1 MMKKYISLLGMAMMT
16 IICLQSVYS
25 QGRLV
30 DRVVAT
36 VGSGI
41 ILQSDVEMQYA
52 QYLAQG
58 EKPNDDMKC
67 YVLQQLL
74 TQKLLS
80 QQAAIDSIEVSESE
94 VDDNLN
100 RRMQM
105 MVRQAGGKERLEE
118 FLNRSLLQYKEEMRS
133 NVGEQ
138 LKAERMRHTIVST
151 INVTPAEVKQY
162 FESLD
167 QDSLPYFDTEVE
179 IGEVVI
185 KPELTKEEKEQFRKK
200 ADGYRQQVI
209 NGSDFGTIARL
220 YSEDG
225 SAPYGGELGFAT
237 RDSYVKEFSAMAF
250 KLKEGEVSPV
260 FETQFGFHFLQVLQR
275 RGEEVNVRHV
285 LIKKKPT
292 SASLQRAKEKIDSIY
307 EKVSEK
313 KLAFHAAASLYSDAD
328 ETKYAGGMIMN
339 PEDHSPLIA
348 INKLDKETFTA
359 IDPLEVG
366 QYSKSFLSKDQTG
379 EQVYKFVYL
388 KSRIAPHKANLEQ
401 DFAKIQE
408 AASQDKVNRKLSE
421 WFEQRKE
428 NTFID
433 INEDFLQC
441 DVLKPW
447 MDEGKEI
454 IAQTSSR

>member
-1 MMKKYISLLGMAMMT
+1 MMKKYISLLGVVILT
-16 IICLQSVYS
+16 LISLQTVLG
-25 QGRLV
+25 QDRLV

-36 VGSGI
+36 VGSSI

-52 QYLAQG
+52 QILARG
-58 EKPNDDMKC
+58 EKPDETIKC
-67 YVLQQLL
+67 YVLQELL

-80 QQAAIDSIEVSESE
+80 RQAAIDSIEVSEAE

-133 NVGEQ
+133 NVAEQ
-138 LKAERMRHTIVST
+138 MKAERMQHSIVSS
-151 INVTPAEVKQY
+151 INITPAEVKQY

-167 QDSLPYFDTEVE
+167 KDSLPYFDTEVE
-179 IGEVVI
+179 IGEIMI
-185 KPELTKEEKEQFRKK
+185 KPELTKEEKEQFRLK
-200 ADGYRQQVI
+200 AEGYRQQVL

-237 RDSYVKEFSAMAF
+237 RDHYVKEFSAMAF

-285 LIKKKPT
+285 LIKKNPT
-292 SASLQRAKEKIDSIY
+292 PASLQRAKAKIDSIY
-307 EKVSEK
+307 DQVVAG
-313 KLAFHAAASLYSDAD
+313 KLEFHRAASLHSDAA
-328 ETKYAGGMIMN
+328 ETKYSGGMISN
-339 PEDHSPLIA
+339 PEDHSPLIP
-348 INKLDKETFTA
+348 INRLDKETFTA

-366 QYSKSFLSKDQTG
+366 QYSKSFRSNDEREG
-379 EQVYKFVYL
+379 AVYKFIYL
-388 KSRIAPHKANLEQ
+388 KSRIPPHQANLEQ

-408 AASQDKVNRKLSE
+408 ATRQDKINRTLSE

-433 INEDFLQC
+433 INPDFLQC
-441 DVLKPW
+441 DALKPW
-447 MDEGKEI
+447 LENNTKEVL
-454 IAQTSSR
+454 ANK

>member
-1 MMKKYISLLGMAMMT
+1 MALVT
-16 IICLQSVYS
+16 IMCLPSTYG

-36 VGSGI
+36 VGSSI

-100 RRMQM
+100 RRMQV

-133 NVGEQ
+133 NVAEQ
-138 LKAERMRHTIVST
+138 LKAERMRNTIVST
-151 INVTPAEVKQY
+151 INVTPAEVRQY

-179 IGEVVI
+179 IGEVAI
-185 KPELTKEEKEQFRKK
+185 KPELTKEEKEQFKKK
-200 ADGYRQQVI
+200 AEGYRQQVLD
-209 NGSDFGTIARL
+209 GSDFGTVARL

-237 RDSYVKEFSAMAF
+237 RDNYVKEFSAVAF
-250 KLKEGEVSPV
+250 RLKEGEVSPV
-260 FETQFGFHFLQVLQR
+260 FETQYGFHFLQVLQR

-292 SASLQRAKEKIDSIY
+292 SSSLQRAQAKIDSIY
-307 EKVSEK
+307 DKVSEG
-313 KLAFHAAASLYSDAD
+313 KLAFHMAAALHSDNN
-328 ETKYAGGMIMN
+328 ETKYSGGMIMN
-339 PEDHSPLIA
+339 PEDRSPLIPV
-348 INKLDKETFTA
+348 NRLDKETFTA

-366 QYSKSFLSKDQTG
+366 QYSKSFLSTDQMG

-388 KSRIAPHKANLEQ
+388 KSRIAPHKASLEQ

-433 INEDFLQC
+433 INPDFLQC

-447 MDEGKEI
+447 MDKDKEI
-454 IAQTSSR
+454 LAQN